1 MVRECVKRFYKT
13 WFGMNIRNHFNF
25 EILQKIKQSN
35 LRMIKEKL
43 QRVMTSSLA
52 VIIPRQAIM
61 DNLVIKD
68 DDRIDIGC
76 ESKSFLGLIARS
88 VSLQKMI
95 ICGFDQSDAMK
106 SFQ

>member
-13 WFGMNIRNHFNF
+13 WFGMNIMNHFNF
-25 EILQKIKQSN
+25 EISQKIKQSN

-68 DDRIDIGC
+68 DDRIIDIGC
-76 ESKSFLGLIARS
+76 EGKSFLGLIAKS
-88 VSLQKMI
+88 VGLQKDYLWI
-95 ICGFDQSDAMK
+95 
-106 SFQ
+106 

>member
-13 WFGMNIRNHFNF
+13 WFGMNIIIHFNF
-25 EILQKIKQSN
+25 EISLKIKQSN

-52 VIIPRQAIM
+52 VIITRQAIM

-76 ESKSFLGLIARS
+76 EGKSFLGLIARS
-88 VSLQKMI
+88 VGFQKDYLW
-95 ICGFDQSDAMK
+95 G
-106 SFQ
+106 